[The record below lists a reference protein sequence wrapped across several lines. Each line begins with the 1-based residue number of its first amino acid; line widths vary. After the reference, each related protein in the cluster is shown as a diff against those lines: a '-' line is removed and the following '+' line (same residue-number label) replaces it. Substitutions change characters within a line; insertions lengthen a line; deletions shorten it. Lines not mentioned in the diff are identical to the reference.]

1 MLMSQ
6 NMTENIEPDESELS
20 HEIKTLLSAESYI
33 VKRMT
38 EEDFNTRYVLY
49 NRIRKWMVKNDLG
62 SRMYEKVGT
71 IWMHISYFRL
81 FFAQLIKIPRIEKCN
96 EMTKGGQY

>member
-1 MLMSQ
+1 MSQ
-6 NMTENIEPDESELS
+6 NMTENIEPDESEMR
-20 HEIKTLLSAESYI
+20 EIKTLLSAENYV

-62 SRMYEKVGT
+62 SRMFEKVGT
-71 IWMHISYFRL
+71 IGM
-81 FFAQLIKIPRIEKCN
+81 
-96 EMTKGGQY
+96 